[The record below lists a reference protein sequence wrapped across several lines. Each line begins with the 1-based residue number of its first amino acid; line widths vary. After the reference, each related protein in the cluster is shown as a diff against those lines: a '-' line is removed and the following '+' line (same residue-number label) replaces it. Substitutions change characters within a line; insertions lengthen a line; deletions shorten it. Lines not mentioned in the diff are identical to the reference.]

1 MSNSPIWPLSAADGD
16 NNAEVECLKM
26 GLPLAEVS
34 SGDEETALHEVS
46 RCKMASIIGDR
57 PLLVGGSGGL
67 CKFQLKDGS
76 YANSDVSTYLLRR

>member
-34 SGDEETALHEVS
+34 GDGEIVLHEVT
-46 RCKMASIIGDR
+46 RCKMSSIIGNR

-67 CKFQLKDGS
+67 CKFQLKM
-76 YANSDVSTYLLRR
+76 VTKICLTKH